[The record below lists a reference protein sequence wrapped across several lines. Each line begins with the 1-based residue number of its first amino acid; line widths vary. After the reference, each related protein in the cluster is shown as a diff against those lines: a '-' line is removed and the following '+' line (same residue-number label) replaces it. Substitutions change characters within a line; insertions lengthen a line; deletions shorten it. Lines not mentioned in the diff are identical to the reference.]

1 MGRVHQSFALLAA
14 VAFCVSARAQFE
26 TRTTV
31 PTLRSPES
39 IAVGDFNHDGKADLA
54 VATSFQTTQISV
66 ALGNGDGT
74 FQLPI
79 SYASGPLPDSIA
91 AADFN
96 HDGNLDLVVTD
107 YGTSNNIGILLGNGD
122 GTFQPPNF
130 FSTPQAPTFV
140 AVADFN
146 NDHKLDLVL
155 IDYPMISVMLGNG
168 DGTFQSPIS
177 FMPQQGLT
185 ALGVGDFDHDGKL
198 DLAVGKQDG
207 GLSQVQIFLGN
218 GDGTFRAGASY
229 PVGPAP
235 SSVAVADFRHN
246 GKLDLAVACS
256 FGMGVAVLLGNG
268 DGTFQQAVTYSS
280 STAYWVTA
288 ADLNG
293 DGKLD
298 LAVSNFGV
306 GSPPVAWASTL
317 LGRGDGTFE
326 PAVTYPAGGEGTNV
340 AVADFN
346 GDKKLD
352 LVVTDAFNNDV
363 VVLLNTGVVSLSPT
377 TPLTYTP
384 QLLGTKSAAQTVTL
398 TNRGTTALSISSI
411 SAQGEF
417 KSSNTCGQSVEPGA
431 NCSISVRSE
440 PTTEGSLTGTVTIR
454 DSAST
459 KPQVIELS
467 GAGTVVEL
475 EPPSLTFAGQA
486 VGTKSA
492 PQEVRLTNTGKTAL
506 TITAVYLLGTEWQ
519 DFSETNN
526 CGGSVAPGA
535 SCTFGVRFHPR
546 QKGPL
551 SSSLAVYD
559 TGGGSPQTVPLTG
572 TGD

>member
-1 MGRVHQSFALLAA
+1 VRQSFVLVAA
-14 VAFCVSARAQFE
+14 IVFSIAAHGQFE
-26 TRTTV
+26 TRTIV

-39 IAVGDFNHDGKADLA
+39 IAVGDFNHDGKPDLA
-54 VATSFQTTQISV
+54 VAAFFQGNQV
-66 ALGNGDGT
+66 AVLLGNGDGT
-74 FQLPI
+74 FLPPVN
-79 SYASGPLPDSIA
+79 YLAGTGPYSVV

-96 HDGNLDLVVTD
+96 DDGNLDLAVAD
-107 YGTSNNIGILLGNGD
+107 YAISGTVSILLGNGD
-122 GTFQPPNF
+122 GTFQSAKA
-130 FSTPQAPTFV
+130 FSTPQTATFV
-140 AVADFN
+140 AVGDFN
-146 NDHKLDLVL
+146 GDHKLDLVI
-155 IDYPMISVMLGNG
+155 IDYPMVSVMLGNG

-185 ALGVGDFDHDGKL
+185 ALGVGDFNHDGKL

-207 GLSQVQIFLGN
+207 GLSQVQVFLGN
-218 GDGTFRAGASY
+218 GDGTFRAGANY

-256 FGMGVAVLLGNG
+256 FGMAVAVLLGNG
-268 DGTFQQAVTYSS
+268 DGTSQQAVTYSS
-280 STAYWVTA
+280 SSAYWVTA

-298 LAVSNFGV
+298 LAVSNFNIG
-306 GSPPVAWASTL
+306 GAPPSSVASVL
-317 LGRGDGTFE
+317 LGNGDGTFQS
-326 PAVTYPAGGEGTNV
+326 AVTYPTGGEGTYV

-346 GDKKLD
+346 GDGKPD
-352 LVVTDAFNNDV
+352 LVVTDPFNNDV

-377 TPLTYTP
+377 TPLTYAP
-384 QLLGTKSAAQTVTL
+384 QLLGTKSAAQTVTF
-398 TNRGTTALSISSI
+398 TNTGTSALSISSI
-411 SAQGEF
+411 SVQGEF

-431 NCSISVRSE
+431 NCSINVRSE
-440 PTTEGSLTGTVTIR
+440 PTTEGSLTGTVTIH
-454 DSAST
+454 DTASS

-467 GAGTVVEL
+467 GAGTVVKL
-475 EPPSLTFAGQA
+475 EPSSMTFAAQT

-535 SCTFGVRFHPR
+535 SCTFGIRFHPR

-559 TGGGSPQTVPLTG
+559 SGGGSPQTVPLTG